1 MLVTLLLLS
10 LVSAGHVHDL
20 HARHE
25 ENEHVAHRRLPDTW
39 YHKRDHPVYDLFRR
53 DTAASFPVV
62 GSDDWKNSLPPFTPN
77 GAATPDTSKLP
88 QAWVDA
94 LNAAVARG
102 AIPNIPQSS
111 SPDVGTP
118 VYPNN
123 LDPNGAQVCSSYG
136 KCKVASDHWDVPAG
150 TLALNFDDGPTSFT
164 PKLLDFLDQHNEV
177 ATHFMIGYAILQ
189 NPNEFMAAL
198 NANHDLA
205 VHTWSHPQMTTKSN
219 LEVISE
225 LGWSMFII
233 YQSTN
238 GRVPKYWRPPTGDA
252 DNRIRAIAQEV
263 FGLEMVL
270 WNQDTE
276 DWSLTTT
283 SPLTTPAL
291 IASNMTAWLTGPKT
305 PGLMILEHEL
315 SEQSV
320 DAFIAAYPQM
330 KSNGWQTNS
339 AARLLSSSAYRNAA
353 GPSGAVTPAGMLDFG
368 GSGGLTSTSGS
379 LSSGSVIGQTS
390 AASQTSS
397 TKSSSITAVGSL
409 SATNSASGSSGTS
422 APLATPTS
430 GALRLEAAM
439 WTTLFGVALGYMAS

>member
-1 MLVTLLLLS
+1 MA
-10 LVSAGHVHDL
+10 AG
-20 HARHE
+20 
-25 ENEHVAHRRLPDTW
+25 
-39 YHKRDHPVYDLFRR
+39 F
-53 DTAASFPVV
+53 DTASQYWVH
-62 GSDDWKNSLPPFTPN
+62 GDGGQWKNSLPPFTPN

-150 TLALNFDDGPTSFT
+150 TLALNFDDGPTSLT

-320 DAFIAAYPQM
+320 DA
-330 KSNGWQTNS
+330 
-339 AARLLSSSAYRNAA
+339 SSAYRNAA
-353 GPSGAVTPAGMLDFG
+353 GPSGAVTPAGMLDFAG
-368 GSGGLTSTSGS
+368 TGASGSGSGGSTSTSGS

-422 APLATPTS
+422 APLPTRTS

-439 WTTLFGVALGYMAS
+439 WTTLFGVAWAIWHRSLALEFSWVKRGGWLGLSNILVQNGG

>member
-1 MLVTLLLLS
+1 
-10 LVSAGHVHDL
+10 
-20 HARHE
+20 
-25 ENEHVAHRRLPDTW
+25 
-39 YHKRDHPVYDLFRR
+39 
-53 DTAASFPVV
+53 
-62 GSDDWKNSLPPFTPN
+62 
-77 GAATPDTSKLP
+77 
-88 QAWVDA
+88 
-94 LNAAVARG
+94 
-102 AIPNIPQSS
+102 
-111 SPDVGTP
+111 
-118 VYPNN
+118 
-123 LDPNGAQVCSSYG
+123 
-136 KCKVASDHWDVPAG
+136 
-150 TLALNFDDGPTSFT
+150 
-164 PKLLDFLDQHNEV
+164 
-177 ATHFMIGYAILQ
+177 
-189 NPNEFMAAL
+189 
-198 NANHDLA
+198 
-205 VHTWSHPQMTTKSN
+205 
-219 LEVISE
+219 
-225 LGWSMFII
+225 MFII

-368 GSGGLTSTSGS
+368 GTGASGSGSGGSTGGS
-379 LSSGSVIGQTS
+379 LPSSGSVIGQTS
-390 AASQTSS
+390 AASQTTS

-409 SATNSASGSSGTS
+409 SATNSAAGSSGTS
-422 APLATPTS
+422 APLPTQTS

-439 WTTLFGVALGYMAS
+439 WTTLFGVALGYMAL